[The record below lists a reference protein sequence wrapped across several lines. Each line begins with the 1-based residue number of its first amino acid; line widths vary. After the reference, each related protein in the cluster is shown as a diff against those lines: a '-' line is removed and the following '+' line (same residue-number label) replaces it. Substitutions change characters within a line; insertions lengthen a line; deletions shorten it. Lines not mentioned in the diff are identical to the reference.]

1 VDRKEESLMLRTN
14 LGQRIPE
21 GMRDLLPEEIVV
33 QERLE
38 EEILALFRRWAYQ
51 KVLTPTLEFTACV
64 QPDIEQDD
72 SLYKFFDCEGRIL
85 TLRSELTTPIAR
97 LVSTRMRGG
106 AFPLRLCYG
115 ADVYRNTSV
124 RHREFRQVGVE
135 LVGSDQ
141 ELADA
146 EVIALAVEA
155 ITGLGLKNYQ
165 FNLGHMGI
173 FSGLMLEAGVD
184 EGTQV
189 KLEEAL
195 ARKDMVGVESWVR
208 QSGLPTRVQELL
220 LRLPH
225 FHGGEEILDEV
236 LDWSERPAI
245 REAVESLRRIYR
257 YLNIFGVQ
265 EYVSLDLGILR
276 GFSYYTGAVFEGY
289 VSGMGFPV
297 VEGGRYDKLYADFGV
312 TQPATGFAIHL
323 GNLLEQFP
331 LATTESADILVYG
344 SDVEQI
350 IRQCQTLRAQGKRVE
365 MALGIIESDM
375 ARKMAMQKH
384 ISEIIFVE

>member
-1 VDRKEESLMLRTN
+1 MLRTN
-14 LGQRIPE
+14 LGQRIPD
-21 GMRDLLPEEIVV
+21 GMRDLLPEELVV

-38 EEILALFRRWAYQ
+38 EEILALFRQWSYQ
-51 KVLTPTLEFTACV
+51 KVLTPTLEYTACV

-72 SLYKFFDCEGRIL
+72 SLYKFFDREGRIL
-85 TLRSELTTPIAR
+85 ALRPELTMSIAR

-106 AFPLRLCYG
+106 DFPLRLCYG
-115 ADVYRNTSV
+115 ADVYRNTAV

-155 ITGLGLKNYQ
+155 IAGLGLKNYQ

-184 EGTQV
+184 EGLQS

-195 ARKDMVGVESWVR
+195 ARKDMVGVERWVS
-208 QSGLPTRVQELL
+208 QSRLPTRVQELL

-245 REAVESLRRIYR
+245 QEAVERLRKIYR
-257 YLNIFGVQ
+257 YLNYFGVQ
-265 EYVSLDLGILR
+265 ENVSLDLGILR

-289 VSGMGFPV
+289 VPGMGFPV
-297 VEGGRYDKLYADFGV
+297 VEGGRYDTLYSDFGV
-312 TQPATGFAIHL
+312 SLPATGFAIHL
-323 GNLLEQFP
+323 GTLLEQFP
-331 LATTESADILVYG
+331 LSSTESADILVYG
-344 SDVEQI
+344 SDAEQV
-350 IRQCQTLRAQGKRVE
+350 IRQCQALRAKGKRVE
-365 MALGIIESDM
+365 MVLGRIESDV
-375 ARKMAMQKH
+375 AQKMAFQKH
-384 ISEIIFVE
+384 IPEILCV

>member
-1 VDRKEESLMLRTN
+1 MQRTN

-21 GMRDLLPEEIVV
+21 GMRDLLPEEIAM

-38 EEILALFRRWAYQ
+38 EEILTLFRQWSYQ

-64 QPDIEQDD
+64 QPDVEQAD
-72 SLYKFFDCEGRIL
+72 SLYKFFDREGRIL
-85 TLRSELTTPIAR
+85 ALRSELTTPIAR

-106 AFPLRLCYG
+106 NFPLRLCYG
-115 ADVYRNTSV
+115 ADVYRNAPV
-124 RHREFRQVGVE
+124 RRREFRQVGVE
-135 LVGSDQ
+135 LVGSGH

-155 ITGLGLKNYQ
+155 IAGLGLKNYQ

-173 FSGLMLEAGVD
+173 FSGLMLEAGID
-184 EGTQV
+184 ELLQA

-195 ARKDMVGVESWVR
+195 ARKDMVGVESLVR
-208 QSGLPTRVQELL
+208 QSGLPGRVQELL

-236 LDWSERPAI
+236 LNWSERPAI

-257 YLNIFGVQ
+257 YLKDFGVQ
-265 EYVSLDLGILR
+265 ENVSLDLGILR

-289 VSGMGFPV
+289 VPGMGFPV
-297 VEGGRYDKLYADFGV
+297 VEGGRYDALYSDFGAPL
-312 TQPATGFAIHL
+312 PATGFAIHL

-331 LATTESADILVYG
+331 LPAVEGADVLVYG
-344 SDVEQI
+344 SDDVQI
-350 IRQCQTLRAQGKRVE
+350 IHQCQTLRAKGKRVE
-365 MALGIIESDM
+365 MALGVIDIGV
-375 ARKMAMQKH
+375 AQKIALLKH
-384 ISEIIFVE
+384 IPELICVDEEVS

>member
-1 VDRKEESLMLRTN
+1 MLRTN
-14 LGQRIPE
+14 LGLRIPE
-21 GMRDLLPEEIVV
+21 GMRDLLPEEIIL

-38 EEILALFRRWAYQ
+38 EEILALFRQWSYQ

-64 QPDIEQDD
+64 QPDMEQDD
-72 SLYKFFDCEGRIL
+72 SLYKFFDREGRVL
-85 TLRSELTTPIAR
+85 ALRPELTTAIAR
-97 LVSTRMRGG
+97 LVSTRMRGRN
-106 AFPLRLCYG
+106 FPLRLCYG
-115 ADVYRNTSV
+115 ADVFRNTSV

-141 ELADA
+141 DLADA
-146 EVIALAVEA
+146 EVIALAVKA
-155 ITGLGLKNYQ
+155 ISGLGLKNYQ

-184 EGTQV
+184 EGIQA

-195 ARKDMVGVESWVR
+195 ARKDMVGVESLVR

-225 FHGGEEILDEV
+225 FHGGEEILNEV

-257 YLNIFGVQ
+257 YLNDFGVQ
-265 EYVSLDLGILR
+265 NNVSLDLGILR

-289 VSGMGFPV
+289 VPGMGFPV
-297 VEGGRYDKLYADFGV
+297 VEGGRYDALYADFGV
-312 TQPATGFAIHL
+312 PQPATGFAIHL
-323 GNLLEQFP
+323 GNLLEQFSLSP
-331 LATTESADILVYG
+331 TESADVLVYG
-344 SDVEQI
+344 SDAEQI
-350 IRQCQTLRAQGKRVE
+350 IRQCQALRAKGKRVE
-365 MALGIIESDM
+365 MALETIANDV
-375 ARKMAMQKH
+375 AQKMALQKH
-384 ISEIIFVE
+384 IPEILCV

>member
-1 VDRKEESLMLRTN
+1 MLRTN

-21 GMRDLLPEEIVV
+21 GMRDLLPEEVTV

-38 EEILALFRRWAYQ
+38 KDILALFRKWSYQ
-51 KVLTPTLEFTACV
+51 KVLTPTLEFCACV
-64 QPDIEQDD
+64 QPDIEQDNL
-72 SLYKFFDCEGRIL
+72 LYKFFDREGRIL
-85 TLRSELTTPIAR
+85 ALRPELTMPIAR
-97 LVSTRMRGG
+97 LVSTRMRG
-106 AFPLRLCYG
+106 ADLPLRLCYG
-115 ADVYRNTSV
+115 ADVYRNTTV

-155 ITGLGLKNYQ
+155 IATLGLKNYQ

-184 EGTQV
+184 EGMQA

-208 QSGLPTRVQELL
+208 QSGLPERVQELL

-236 LDWSERPAI
+236 LLWSERSAI

-257 YLNIFGVQ
+257 YLRDFGVQ
-265 EYVSLDLGILR
+265 ASVSLDLGILR

-289 VSGMGFPV
+289 VPGMGFPV
-297 VEGGRYDKLYADFGV
+297 VEGGRYDTLYADFGV
-312 TQPATGFAIHL
+312 PQPATGFAIHL

-331 LATTESADILVYG
+331 LPLVEGAEILVYG
-344 SDVEQI
+344 SNDKQVI
-350 IRQCQTLRAQGKRVE
+350 HQCQALRAQGKRVE
-365 MALGIIESDM
+365 MSLGSIDGEV
-375 ARKMAMQKH
+375 AQKMALQKH
-384 ISEIIFVE
+384 IPELLCVGDKT

>member
-1 VDRKEESLMLRTN
+1 MLRTN

-21 GMRDLLPEEIVV
+21 GMRDLLPEEIAV

-38 EEILALFRRWAYQ
+38 TDTLALFRQWSYQ
-51 KVLTPTLEFTACV
+51 RVLTPTLEFCACV
-64 QPDIEQDD
+64 QPDIEQDNL
-72 SLYKFFDCEGRIL
+72 LYKFFDREGRIL
-85 TLRSELTTPIAR
+85 ALRPELTTPIAR
-97 LVSTRMRGG
+97 LVSTRMRG
-106 AFPLRLCYG
+106 ADLPLRLCYA

-135 LVGSDQ
+135 LVGSNQ

-155 ITGLGLKNYQ
+155 IAGLGLKNYQ

-184 EGTQV
+184 EGMQA

-195 ARKDMVGVESWVR
+195 ARKDMVGVERWVSH
-208 QSGLPTRVQELL
+208 SGLPERVQELL

-236 LDWSERPAI
+236 LLWSERPAI

-257 YLNIFGVQ
+257 YLQDFGVQ
-265 EYVSLDLGILR
+265 KNVSLDLGILR

-289 VSGMGFPV
+289 VPGMGFPV
-297 VEGGRYDKLYADFGV
+297 VEGGRYDTLYADFGV
-312 TQPATGFAIHL
+312 PQPATGFAIHL

-331 LATTESADILVYG
+331 LLPVEGAEILVYG
-344 SDVEQI
+344 SNDEQVI
-350 IRQCQTLRAQGKRVE
+350 HQCHALRAQGKRVE
-365 MALGIIESDM
+365 MAIGLIDGDG
-375 ARKMAMQKH
+375 ARKMALRKN
-384 ISEIIFVE
+384 IAEVLCVE

>member
-1 VDRKEESLMLRTN
+1 MWKRGIMMLRKN

-38 EEILALFRRWAYQ
+38 EKILALFRQWSYQ

-64 QPDIEQDD
+64 QPDMEQDD
-72 SLYKFFDCEGRIL
+72 SLYKFFDREGRIL
-85 TLRSELTTPIAR
+85 ALRPELTTPIAR
-97 LVSTRMRGG
+97 LVSTRLRGG
-106 AFPLRLCYG
+106 DFPLRLCYG

-124 RHREFRQVGVE
+124 RYREFRQVGVE

-155 ITGLGLKNYQ
+155 IAGLGLKNYQ

-184 EGTQV
+184 EGIQA
-189 KLEEAL
+189 KLEGAL
-195 ARKDMVGVESWVR
+195 ARKDMVGVESLVR

-236 LDWSERPAI
+236 LNWSERPAI
-245 REAVESLRRIYR
+245 REAVESLRRIYG
-257 YLNIFGVQ
+257 YLNDFGVQ
-265 EYVSLDLGILR
+265 ENVSLDLGILR

-289 VSGMGFPV
+289 VPGMGFPV
-297 VEGGRYDKLYADFGV
+297 VEGGRYDMLYADFGV
-312 TQPATGFAIHL
+312 PLPATGFAIHL
-323 GNLLEQFP
+323 GNLLEKFP
-331 LATTESADILVYG
+331 LSSIASADVLVYG
-344 SDVEQI
+344 ADAEQI
-350 IRQCQTLRAQGKRVE
+350 IRQCQVLRAKGKRVE
-365 MALGIIESDM
+365 MALGTIEDEV
-375 ARKMAMQKH
+375 ARKMAVQKH
-384 ISEIIFVE
+384 IAEVLCV

>member
-1 VDRKEESLMLRTN
+1 MLRTN

-38 EEILALFRRWAYQ
+38 EEILALFRQWSYQ

-72 SLYKFFDCEGRIL
+72 SLYKFFDRDGRIL
-85 TLRSELTTPIAR
+85 ALRPELTIPIAR

-106 AFPLRLCYG
+106 DFPLRLCYG

-135 LVGSDQ
+135 LVGSNQ

-155 ITGLGLKNYQ
+155 IAGLGLKNYQ

-184 EGTQV
+184 EGVQA

-208 QSGLPTRVQELL
+208 QSGLPIRVQELL

-236 LDWSERPAI
+236 LNWSERPAI

-257 YLNIFGVQ
+257 YLNDFGVQ
-265 EYVSLDLGILR
+265 ENVSLDLGILR

-289 VSGMGFPV
+289 VPGIGFPV
-297 VEGGRYDKLYADFGV
+297 VEGGRYDMLYADFGLPL
-312 TQPATGFAIHL
+312 PATGFAIHL

-331 LATTESADILVYG
+331 PSSTESADVLVYG
-344 SDVEQI
+344 SDVAQI
-350 IRQCQTLRAQGKRVE
+350 IRQCQALRAKGKRVE
-365 MALGIIESDM
+365 MALGMIESDV
-375 ARKMAMQKH
+375 AQKMAFQKH
-384 ISEIIFVE
+384 IPEILCV

>member
-1 VDRKEESLMLRTN
+1 MLRTN

-21 GMRDLLPEEIVV
+21 GMRDLLPEEIAI

-38 EEILALFRRWAYQ
+38 AEILTLFRQWSYQ
-51 KVLTPTLEFTACV
+51 KVSTPTLEFSACV
-64 QPDIEQDD
+64 QPDLEQDD
-72 SLYKFFDCEGRIL
+72 SLYKFFDRDGRIL
-85 TLRSELTTPIAR
+85 AMRPELTTPIAR
-97 LVSTRMRGG
+97 LVSTRMRG
-106 AFPLRLCYG
+106 AAMPLRLCYG

-135 LVGSDQ
+135 LVGSAR

-155 ITGLGLKNYQ
+155 IEGLGLKNYQ

-173 FSGLMLEAGVD
+173 FSGLMQEAGVD
-184 EGTQV
+184 KGIQA

-208 QSGLPTRVQELL
+208 QSELPGRVQELL

-225 FHGGEEILDEV
+225 LHGGEEILDEV
-236 LDWSERPAI
+236 LEWSARPAI
-245 REAVESLRRIYR
+245 REAVESLRRIYK
-257 YLNIFGVQ
+257 YLSDFGIQ
-265 EYVSLDLGILR
+265 ENVSLDLGILR

-289 VSGMGFPV
+289 VAGMGFPV
-297 VEGGRYDKLYADFGV
+297 VEGGRYDALYSDFGIP
-312 TQPATGFAIHL
+312 QPATGFAIHL

-331 LATTESADILVYG
+331 LLQTESADVLVYG
-344 SDVEQI
+344 SDETKI
-350 IRQCQTLRAQGKRVE
+350 IRQCQTLRAEGKRVE
-365 MALGIIESDM
+365 MALGVVDNEVAHNM
-375 ARKMAMQKH
+375 ALQKRIPEVH
-384 ISEIIFVE
+384 CVG

>member
-1 VDRKEESLMLRTN
+1 MLRTN

>member
-1 VDRKEESLMLRTN
+1 MLRTN

-21 GMRDLLPEEIVV
+21 GMRDLLPEEIAV

-38 EEILALFRRWAYQ
+38 EEILTLFRQWSYQ

-64 QPDIEQDD
+64 QPDVEQVD
-72 SLYKFFDCEGRIL
+72 SLYKFFDREGRIL
-85 TLRSELTTPIAR
+85 ALRPELTIPIAR

-106 AFPLRLCYG
+106 DFPIRLCYG

-155 ITGLGLKNYQ
+155 IAGLGLKNYQ

-184 EGTQV
+184 EGIRAE
-189 KLEEAL
+189 LEDAL

-208 QSGLPTRVQELL
+208 QSGLNERVQELL

-236 LDWSERPAI
+236 LEWSERPAI
-245 REAVESLRRIYR
+245 REAVERLRRIYGH
-257 YLNIFGVQ
+257 LKEFGVQ
-265 EYVSLDLGILR
+265 ENVSLDLGILR

-289 VSGMGFPV
+289 VHGMGFPV
-297 VEGGRYDKLYADFGV
+297 VEGGRYDALYADFGV
-312 TQPATGFAIHL
+312 PQPATGFAIHL
-323 GNLLEQFP
+323 GNLLELFP
-331 LATTESADILVYG
+331 LPAVKGADVLVYG
-344 SDVEQI
+344 SNDEQI
-350 IRQCQTLRAQGKRVE
+350 IRRCQALRAEGKRVE
-365 MALGIIESDM
+365 MALGTIGNDEAQKIAS
-375 ARKMAMQKH
+375 RKNIGQCDY
-384 ISEIIFVE
+384 VG

>member
-1 VDRKEESLMLRTN
+1 MLRTN

-21 GMRDLLPEEIVV
+21 GMRDLLPEEVAV

-38 EEILALFRRWAYQ
+38 NDILALFRQWSYK
-51 KVLTPTLEFTACV
+51 KVLTPTLEFCACV
-64 QPDIEQDD
+64 QPDIEQDNL
-72 SLYKFFDCEGRIL
+72 LYKFFDREGRIL
-85 TLRSELTTPIAR
+85 ALRPELTMPIAR
-97 LVSTRMRGG
+97 LVSTRMRG
-106 AFPLRLCYG
+106 ADLPLRLCYS
-115 ADVYRNTSV
+115 ADVYRNTMV

-135 LVGSDQ
+135 LIGSDQ

-146 EVIALAVEA
+146 EVIALAVQA
-155 ITGLGLKNYQ
+155 IAGLGLKNYQ

-173 FSGLMLEAGVD
+173 FSGLMLEAGVN
-184 EGTQV
+184 EGMQA

-195 ARKDMVGVESWVR
+195 ARKDMVGVESWVSL
-208 QSGLPTRVQELL
+208 SGLPERVQELL

-236 LDWSERPAI
+236 LLWSERSAI

-257 YLNIFGVQ
+257 YLHDFGVQ
-265 EYVSLDLGILR
+265 ANVALDLGILR

-297 VEGGRYDKLYADFGV
+297 VEGGRYDTLYADFGV
-312 TQPATGFAIHL
+312 PQPATGFAIHL

-331 LATTESADILVYG
+331 LPPVEGAEILVYG
-344 SDVEQI
+344 SDAEKI
-350 IRQCQTLRAQGKRVE
+350 IRQCQALRATGKRVE
-365 MALGIIESDM
+365 MVLETMGNEAAQLM
-375 ARKMAMQKH
+375 ARLKNIKQLMY
-384 ISEIIFVE
+384 VE

>member
-1 VDRKEESLMLRTN
+1 MLRTN

-38 EEILALFRRWAYQ
+38 EEIMALFRQWSYQ

-64 QPDIEQDD
+64 QPDIEQED
-72 SLYKFFDCEGRIL
+72 SLYKFFDREGRVL
-85 TLRSELTTPIAR
+85 ALRPELTTPIAR

-106 AFPLRLCYG
+106 EFPLRLCYG

-141 ELADA
+141 EMADA

-155 ITGLGLKNYQ
+155 IAGLGLKNYQ

-184 EGTQV
+184 EGIQA

-236 LDWSERPAI
+236 LEWSERPAI

-257 YLNIFGVQ
+257 YLNNFGVQ
-265 EYVSLDLGILR
+265 ENVSLDLGILR

-289 VSGMGFPV
+289 VPGVGFPV
-297 VEGGRYDKLYADFGV
+297 AEGGRYDSLYADFGIPL
-312 TQPATGFAIHL
+312 PATGFAIHL

-331 LATTESADILVYG
+331 LSSTESADILVYG
-344 SDVEQI
+344 SDAEQV
-350 IRQCQTLRAQGKRVE
+350 IRQCRALRAEGKRVE
-365 MALGIIESDM
+365 MALGTIEGDEAKKM
-375 ARKMAMQKH
+375 AARKH
-384 ISEIIFVE
+384 IPEILFVQ

>member
-1 VDRKEESLMLRTN
+1 MSSDERLQNPLTDALFEAVLLLKDKEECYRFFEDIATIAEVRALA
-14 LGQRIPE
+14 Q
-21 GMRDLLPEEIVV
+21 
-33 QERLE
+33 RLE
-38 EEILALFRRWAYQ
+38 VAKMLQRNDTY
-51 KVLTPTLEFTACV
+51 TAIGDV
-64 QPDIEQDD
+64 T
-72 SLYKFFDCEGRIL
+72 G
-85 TLRSELTTPIAR
+85 
-97 LVSTRMRGG
+97 VSTRMRG
-106 AFPLRLCYG
+106 ADLPLRLCYS
-115 ADVYRNTSV
+115 ADVYRNTTV

-155 ITGLGLKNYQ
+155 IAALGLENYQ

-184 EGTQV
+184 EGMQA

-195 ARKDMVGVESWVR
+195 ARKDMVGVENWVR
-208 QSGLPTRVQELL
+208 QSGLPDRVQELL

-236 LDWSERPAI
+236 LQWSGRPAI

-257 YLNIFGVQ
+257 YLNDFGVQ
-265 EYVSLDLGILR
+265 ANVSLDLGILR

-289 VSGMGFPV
+289 VPGMGFPV
-297 VEGGRYDKLYADFGV
+297 VEGGRYDTLYADFGV
-312 TQPATGFAIHL
+312 PRPATGFAIHL

-331 LATTESADILVYG
+331 LPAVEGAEILVYG
-344 SDVEQI
+344 SYDKQI
-350 IRQCQTLRAQGKRVE
+350 IHQCQALRAQGKRVE
-365 MALGIIESDM
+365 MALGTIDKED
-375 ARKMAMQKH
+375 AQKMALLKN
-384 ISEIIFVE
+384 IPEVLCVD